1 MIYLDSCAH
10 FVIKSNEIQ
19 NQKNPPLFFTGE
31 LFIKV
36 KQRLIQKRI
45 QHLHRNR

>member
-19 NQKNPPLFFTGE
+19 NQKKFFFTGQ

-36 KQRLIQKRI
+36 KQRLIQKQI

>member
-19 NQKNPPLFFTGE
+19 NQKNPPLFFYWSVIHKSEAKTDS
-31 LFIKV
+31 KT
-36 KQRLIQKRI
+36 
-45 QHLHRNR
+45 NSTPS